1 MKKIVLMLTLS
12 VFISC
17 NMNRNSHENIK
28 SSHMDFI
35 SEVDEVFDSTYYFIL
50 KDAYINN
57 DTIQLNAFF
66 EKWSETSSKVEMK
79 NESTI
84 AKILNDIFLAVYHP
98 FNYEKY
104 DWLARPEDSVFR
116 YVILPSEIKYKITN
130 ELINERDVSF
140 GMDTLKWFY
149 PNPNLGYA
157 KKLLDIAPFKKSMEL
172 FLEED
177 SYEKLC
183 FLGSCNSINT
193 PISYNWKDY
202 RTTPEIRYILIN
214 KRLDKAVAL
223 LRIVSAGVSIE
234 LSFKN
239 NKWNVEK
246 VNQLWQE

>member
-1 MKKIVLMLTLS
+1 MLITLS

-28 SSHMDFI
+28 NNHTNSI

-50 KDAYINN
+50 KNAYINN

-66 EKWSETSSKVEMK
+66 EKWSEASLKAEMR
-79 NESTI
+79 NENKI
-84 AKILNDIFLAVYHP
+84 AKVLNDIFIEVYHP

-104 DWLARPEDSVFR
+104 DWLARPEDSVYR

-130 ELINERDVSF
+130 SLTNDRGVNFD
-140 GMDTLKWFY
+140 MDTLKGFY
-149 PNPNLGYA
+149 PNPNFKYA
-157 KKLLDIAPFKKSMEL
+157 KRLLDIDPFKKSMKL

-177 SYEKLC
+177 SYKKLW
-183 FLGSCNSINT
+183 FLGSCNNINT
-193 PISYNWKDY
+193 PISYGWKDY
-202 RTTPEIRYILIN
+202 RTTPEIKHILIN
-214 KRLDKAVAL
+214 KKLNKAVAL
-223 LRIVSAGVSIE
+223 LRVVSAGVSVE